1 MSGARPGRASMR
13 RQALVLRIF
22 AYAMLAIAW
31 VIFVFPL
38 LWVLGLSLKTRAQV
52 FANPPLWVWTPTLE
66 NYARVLQGADFLGAF
81 VNSMVISGGAVG
93 LSLAIGVPAAY
104 AFARFPFPGRTFLFF
119 ALLVMRMLPPIA
131 VLVPMFVLFS
141 KAGIGGTHLSV
152 ILAYTTFA
160 LPLVVWILRG
170 YFEEMPRELEESAWV
185 DGASRAA
192 AFRLIVLPLVRPGI
206 VAATILALLLA
217 WNDFLFAAV
226 LTSSSTR
233 TLPVLVAGF
242 SGADTGIDWGPI
254 TASAVMVVLPVIL
267 FAFFAQRHLVAGLS
281 SGAVKG

>member
-1 MSGARPGRASMR
+1 MSGARPARASMR

-22 AYAMLAIAW
+22 AYATLAVAW

-38 LWVLGLSLKTRAQV
+38 LWVLGLSFKTRAQV

-81 VNSMVISGGAVG
+81 VNSTIISGGAVG

-104 AFARFPFPGRTFLFF
+104 AFARFPFPGRNLLFF

-131 VLVPMFVLFS
+131 VLVQMFVLFS

-170 YFEEMPRELEESAWV
+170 YFEEMPRELKESAWV

-206 VAATILALLLA
+206 VAATILAFIFA

-226 LTSSSTR
+226 LTR
-233 TLPVLVAGF
+233 TEVTTYTVQVTHYFGGQSNLWAKIAAMSVLGTIPVFFTV
-242 SGADTGIDWGPI
+242 
-254 TASAVMVVLPVIL
+254 AVM
-267 FAFFAQRHLVAGLS
+267 QRYLVRGIS
-281 SGAVKG
+281 MGAVKG